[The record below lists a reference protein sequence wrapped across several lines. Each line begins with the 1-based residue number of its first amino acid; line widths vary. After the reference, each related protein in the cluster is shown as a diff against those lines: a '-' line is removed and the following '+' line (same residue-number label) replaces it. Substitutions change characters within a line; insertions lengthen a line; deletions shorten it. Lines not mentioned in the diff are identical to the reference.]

1 LEQLESIPWNNYA
14 LLSTSLPRQ
23 QGSSSVDC
31 PPGLSSGKRR
41 MSKAERKRS
50 KTTAATPPLWSS
62 PPAEHSNLTP
72 TSSACVLSVIVQK
85 VKGEEQ
91 EAIYELKTPRE
102 TVESY
107 RDYLDR
113 LSSSSSY

>member
-1 LEQLESIPWNNYA
+1 
-14 LLSTSLPRQ
+14 
-23 QGSSSVDC
+23 
-31 PPGLSSGKRR
+31 

-72 TSSACVLSVIVQK
+72 TSSASVLSVIVQK

-107 RDYLDR
+107 RDCLHR